1 MHFRSALIKA
11 AVLAAGISLVSSA
24 ALAYGVYDGPWTVTM
39 MTTRG
44 SCSAFTSFG
53 VQIVNGI
60 VQASGGGFTLR
71 GRVSRNGAVSAT
83 AGSADQVAHAHG
95 RLAMRSGGGTW
106 VSPQKG
112 CSGRWTATR

>member
-1 MHFRSALIKA
+1 MRFRPTLIGA
-11 AVLAAGISLVSSA
+11 AVLAAVVSSASSA
-24 ALAYGVYDGPWTVTM
+24 ALARGGYDGAWTVTM

-44 SCSAFTSFG
+44 GCSAFTSFG
-53 VQIVNGI
+53 VQVVNGT
-60 VQASGGGFTLR
+60 VQASGGGFSLR
-71 GRVSRNGAVSAT
+71 GRVSPSGAVNAT

-95 RLAMRSGGGTW
+95 RLSSRTGGGSW